1 MKKRSCEDYFGESK
15 MRFYFLVC
23 RKPTSRSALYVSNR
37 CGEDPNYSSRW
48 RGCGCCQ
55 KWYGYAIQPPE
66 RRPKSRIASPA
77 RCRLAAVQL
86 GCAIALGEENRLRWV
101 PTP

>member
-23 RKPTSRSALYVSNR
+23 RKPTSRSALYVSKDAEKTPIIRHDGEALAAVKSGTDTRYNHLSADRNR
-37 CGEDPNYSSRW
+37 
-48 RGCGCCQ
+48 
-55 KWYGYAIQPPE
+55 ALPPL
-66 RRPKSRIASPA
+66 P